1 MTYTYKPEGKPDP
14 FKPLIV
20 ERPEVPPQ
28 KVAEVVSESGAPLEK
43 MELSQLKL
51 VAIIWNVRDPRAMVE
66 DGAGKGY
73 IIANGTPIGK
83 KKGKVTQIS
92 SAGVVVSEQHEIS
105 SGKFSTREVTLK
117 LYAD

>member
-1 MTYTYKPEGKPDP
+1 MTYTYKPEGKPNP

-28 KVAEVVSESGAPLEK
+28 KVAEVVSESGTPLEK
-43 MELSQLKL
+43 MELKQLKL
-51 VAIIWNVRDPRAMVE
+51 VAIVWSIREPKAMVE

-73 IIANGTPIGK
+73 IITNGTSIGK
-83 KKGKVTQIS
+83 NKGKVTQIT
-92 SAGVVVSEQHEIS
+92 SAGVVVSEKHETS